1 MDEENKEVKKEE
13 ASKGRPRNVY
23 SQTEDAV
30 LKLMMHYFKDELLPY
45 LGIEGKAV
53 GIAPTEVI
61 HLELKKFLQDFNLVM
76 EDGSWAHFEFQSTD
90 EGVEGLKRFRI
101 YEAITSYQNQV
112 KVTTYVLFSGMIQNP
127 RTEFTEGINTYKIQP
142 IIMKK
147 IVVEDLIEK
156 LQKKLDGG
164 GKVTKED
171 LIPFTLCSLLG
182 GEMSQKDRIKKRLNF
197 RKERKRISIK
207 KKSRKLRR

>member
-101 YEAITSYQNQV
+101 YEAITSYQN
-112 KVTTYVLFSGMIQNP
+112 
-127 RTEFTEGINTYKIQP
+127 
-142 IIMKK
+142 
-147 IVVEDLIEK
+147 
-156 LQKKLDGG
+156 
-164 GKVTKED
+164 
-171 LIPFTLCSLLG
+171 
-182 GEMSQKDRIKKRLNF
+182 
-197 RKERKRISIK
+197 
-207 KKSRKLRR
+207 